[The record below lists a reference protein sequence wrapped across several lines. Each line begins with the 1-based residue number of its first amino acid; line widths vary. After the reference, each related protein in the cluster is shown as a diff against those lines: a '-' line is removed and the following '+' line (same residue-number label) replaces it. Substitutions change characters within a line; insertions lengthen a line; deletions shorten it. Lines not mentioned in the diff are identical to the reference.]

1 MSFYLKIFSAELV
14 SSWETLLKTEKSS
27 EGISVKLSLHTL
39 SAVLE
44 RTECKS
50 RFLPEIPEYFPQ
62 ILELMNEHFSTIHLF
77 GHIKSSFDIFIEKCL
92 PNIQKLLAWSRKRNK
107 QFCGVL
113 SNLFPWK
120 GSSGHLE
127 CSFNR
132 FSDKFW
138 EEKKIKYSFLFSKT
152 NNNFPQNFPLD
163 TQDAVLKSF
172 SHFYG
177 KQVENFGSKSDTDKK
192 KFSPQNLSVDT

>member
-50 RFLPEIPEYFPQ
+50 RFLPEIPEYFLQ
-62 ILELMNEHFSTIHLF
+62 ILELMNEHFSTIRLF
-77 GHIKSSFDIFIEKCL
+77 GHIKSSFDIFTEKCL

-120 GSSGHLE
+120 RSSGHLE

-138 EEKKIKYSFLFSKT
+138 E
-152 NNNFPQNFPLD
+152 
-163 TQDAVLKSF
+163 
-172 SHFYG
+172 
-177 KQVENFGSKSDTDKK
+177 
-192 KFSPQNLSVDT
+192 

>member
-50 RFLPEIPEYFPQ
+50 RFLPEIPEYFLQ
-62 ILELMNEHFSTIHLF
+62 ILELMNEHFSTIRLF
-77 GHIKSSFDIFIEKCL
+77 GHIKSSFDIFTEKCL

-113 SNLFPWK
+113 SNLF
-120 GSSGHLE
+120 LL
-127 CSFNR
+127 
-132 FSDKFW
+132 
-138 EEKKIKYSFLFSKT
+138 KKILWTLRMQF
-152 NNNFPQNFPLD
+152 
-163 TQDAVLKSF
+163 
-172 SHFYG
+172 
-177 KQVENFGSKSDTDKK
+177 
-192 KFSPQNLSVDT
+192 